1 MHNNYDNML
10 LVGQKAQWNR
20 KWCRQTTST
29 WSVTQE
35 KGNTATQY
43 GVRKGWA
50 SPTCCWIH
58 GAPKRKHGLSIPPSH
73 QITVSSDSRH
83 HRQNSNTPRRKRRRK
98 SYWFGDEQIFLKQ
111 DTKMKKKN
119 KWAYVK
125 MKSFLSSKNTI
136 RQMKR
141 RVMSRENIQDLS
153 LHPSTQS
160 KPYFFLKF

>member
-111 DTKMKKKN
+111 DTKMKKKIN
-119 KWAYVK
+119 GPMLKWN
-125 MKSFLSSKNTI
+125 LSCHQKILLGKWKGESCQGKI
-136 RQMKR
+136 FK
-141 RVMSRENIQDLS
+141 IS
-153 LHPSTQS
+153 LSTQALNLNHT
-160 KPYFFLKF
+160 FF